1 MANASRLW
9 PQERMGEDFLMAH
22 CATENRT
29 DTSRWS
35 HVPQSLH
42 LLDWPDHHDWGTLG
56 GRVIARPRGLCPK
69 DSPQ

>member
-1 MANASRLW
+1 
-9 PQERMGEDFLMAH
+9 MAH

-56 GRVIARPRGLCPK
+56 GRVIARSRGLCPK
-69 DSPQ
+69 DSLQ